1 MKQASYLSDMLT
13 PVILCGGSG
22 TRLWPLSRKSFPK
35 QFVPLIGD
43 RSLLTLTLE
52 RVGSL
57 GPKLMCVAAEDHRF
71 LITDAM
77 DAAKLHG
84 RVILEPHARN
94 TAAAIALAA
103 LEVGND
109 GLLLVC
115 PADHHI
121 PDTAVFRRVIEQ
133 GMPVAQ
139 AGAFVTFGVVPTF
152 PSTAYGYIEAGN
164 ALGEDKDVRAVLRFI
179 EKPDADKAT
188 ALLLAGNVLWNA
200 GIFLARAD
208 VILAALRTHA
218 PDILDQCTAAMA
230 DCTTDKKD
238 GHHFIR
244 PQAALFSACRA
255 ESIDYAVLEHN
266 DNIAV
271 VPFAGIWSDVGIR
284 PERRARR
291 RVFAEHLDRRNE
303 DEAAHAGLLRLAC
316 QVQRCPR
323 IDLPESGQGRG
334 MCGIGMMHARRSV
347 HDDVHAAERRLPISG
362 AFEIEATRV
371 LKSRWGFRTG
381 TGIAL
386 IDRRCPASGPH
397 AMSQV
402 KEMRNQS
409 PADKSA
415 CTGNQYLHNF
425 LCMGSE
431 AARTRSASGLNAMT
445 RASLQQAP
453 DFARAGRW
461 RIPPFAGPAGKRAAQ
476 AILRTMAR
484 GTLTVSGRLS
494 NSINT
499 IARRS
504 PSSIKYTAS
513 RPANAPLAMRTWSPA
528 LCKGAG
534 LAASCRHRSARNRSS
549 EMVAGSAPNA
559 TRRLTPFVDRMGAQ
573 PFPAGLSLKRTKR

>member
-1 MKQASYLSDMLT
+1 MKQASYLSDTLT

-43 RSLLTLTLE
+43 KSLLTLTLE

-84 RVILEPHARN
+84 RIILEPHARN

-121 PDTAVFRRVIEQ
+121 PDAAVFRRVIEQ

-164 ALGEDKDVRAVLRFI
+164 ALGEDKDVRAVVRFI
-179 EKPDADKAT
+179 EKPAADKAA
-188 ALLLAGNVLWNA
+188 ALLLTGNVLWNA

-271 VPFAGIWSDVGIR
+271 VPFAGIWSDVGSWN
-284 PERRARR
+284 A
-291 RVFAEHLDRRNE
+291 V
-303 DEAAHAGLLRLAC
+303 AGLTA
-316 QVQRCPR
+316 P
-323 IDLPESGQGRG
+323 DSDGN
-334 MCGIGMMHARRSV
+334 
-347 HDDVHAAERRLPISG
+347 
-362 AFEIEATRV
+362 RV
-371 LKSRWGFRTG
+371 EGK
-381 TGIAL
+381 GIAL
-386 IDRRCPASGPH
+386 NAHNTFIHAPHRTVVALGTTNLLIIDTPDAILIADQDH
-397 AMSQV
+397 AEQV
-402 KEMRNQS
+402 KQVVGTLESRQQPEAGMHRKVGRPWGWYDSIDNGERFQVKRIAVKPGASLSLQKHHHRAEHWIVVRGTAEVTRGDSVFLLTENQS
-409 PADKSA
+409 TYIPVGEVHRLRNPGKTMLEMIEVQSGSYLGEDDIVRLEDHYGRVANDKDA
-415 CTGNQYLHNF
+415 GN
-425 LCMGSE
+425 G
-431 AARTRSASGLNAMT
+431 NA
-445 RASLQQAP
+445 
-453 DFARAGRW
+453 
-461 RIPPFAGPAGKRAAQ
+461 
-476 AILRTMAR
+476 
-484 GTLTVSGRLS
+484 
-494 NSINT
+494 
-499 IARRS
+499 
-504 PSSIKYTAS
+504 
-513 RPANAPLAMRTWSPA
+513 
-528 LCKGAG
+528 
-534 LAASCRHRSARNRSS
+534 
-549 EMVAGSAPNA
+549 
-559 TRRLTPFVDRMGAQ
+559 
-573 PFPAGLSLKRTKR
+573 